1 MATAIE
7 LAIAYLFLRPLPI
20 DVLVVIVAYIPLLVF
35 VSGNVAIQAAA
46 RVLVRLQSGRT
57 EAWSPWSQAWNEM
70 QAGLVLAV
78 LAAILSAPLL
88 VLLGRQWEFAVLV
101 SGALGVAVVLGA
113 GVGAV
118 LPVLLHRLR
127 LDPAIASG
135 PLLGS
140 AMDILSLSV
149 YLALAAAFSKV
160 IT

>member
-1 MATAIE
+1 
-7 LAIAYLFLRPLPI
+7 
-20 DVLVVIVAYIPLLVF
+20 
-35 VSGNVAIQAAA
+35 
-46 RVLVRLQSGRT
+46 
-57 EAWSPWSQAWNEM
+57 
-70 QAGLVLAV
+70 
-78 LAAILSAPLL
+78 
-88 VLLGRQWEFAVLV
+88 
-101 SGALGVAVVLGA
+101 
-113 GVGAV
+113 V